1 MKLKDALAAG
11 FVLLL
16 AGTLA
21 TLWLIPTGLK
31 QAPDVTLPGLD
42 GQQISLSGFRG
53 RPVLVNF
60 WATTC
65 PGCIREMP
73 HLIDMHNTYADRGL
87 VILGIAMYYDP
98 PDQVVALRKRRQL
111 PYLIALD
118 MDGRAAQAFN
128 NVRLTPNN
136 FLIAPDGTIVRHKV
150 GEFSAEELLKVRAQ
164 IEQMLP
170 ESGTDS

>member
-1 MKLKDALAAG
+1 VKLKDALAAG

-21 TLWLIPTGLK
+21 TLWFMPTGLK

-42 GQQISLSGFRG
+42 GQQISLSDFRG

-65 PGCIREMP
+65 PGCIREIP
-73 HLIDMHNTYADRGL
+73 HLIDMHNTYSGRGL

-98 PDQVVALRKRRQL
+98 PDQVIALRKRRQL

-150 GEFSAEELLKVRAQ
+150 GEFSARELVKLRQQ
-164 IEQMLP
+164 IEQMLADTG
-170 ESGTDS
+170 SAS